1 MSWIFRHRVGIG
13 LGQNQRRYAMP
24 GKRIQPSAKISKEI
38 MDLIQNLKEN
48 GDNKKLLDQLVEL
61 GMSKVV
67 QDLLEK
73 EVEQHIGTSYY
84 EQVDNRSGYRNGYKP
99 AHLNTAEKRILIE
112 KPQVSDS
119 PDPFKSTIWPQIKGN
134 TQRLE
139 KIAVEMYARGCST
152 RDIEELLKD
161 EHGHILLS
169 KSAISQLNETLW
181 KEYESF
187 SKADLS
193 NYDIVYIFC
202 DAVYES
208 LRLYKSRKE
217 GILVIWGIL
226 SSGTKVLLSMKLGN
240 KESFEDWLEIFRD
253 IRKRGLSDPVLGT
266 TDGAPG
272 LIQSFEQAFPKT
284 LRQRCLVHKK
294 RNILSKVPSEYASEV
309 KFYLNSIY
317 YAPSKETSL
326 VLAKGFRDKY
336 SRQYPSAVKS
346 FDDDL
351 DACLSHLRCPVKHR
365 KYITSTNLAERSFLE
380 EKRRSKVIPRFF
392 NEKSGLKLAFA
403 SLIRASQTWNKINIS
418 FDEQVLIMELREHLG
433 QKSKFIEISKN
444 NNRKPYAKHNFSS
457 KIKT

>member
-1 MSWIFRHRVGIG
+1 
-13 LGQNQRRYAMP
+13 MP
-24 GKRIQPSAKISKEI
+24 AKRIQPSARISKEI
-38 MDLIQNLKEN
+38 MDIIQSLNSN
-48 GDNKKLLDQLVEL
+48 GNNQKILGQLAEL
-61 GMSKVV
+61 GVRKVV
-67 QDLLEK
+67 QELLEK
-73 EVEQHIGTSYY
+73 EVEQHIGTAYY
-84 EQVDNRSGYRNGYKP
+84 EQEDERSGYRNGYKP

-119 PDPFKSTIWPQIKGN
+119 PEPFKSTIWSQIKGN
-134 TQRLE
+134 TQQLE

-193 NYDIVYIFC
+193 NYDTVYIFC

-217 GILVIWGIL
+217 GILVVWGIL
-226 SSGTKVLLSMKLGN
+226 SSGTKVLLSMRLGN
-240 KESFEDWLEIFRD
+240 KESFEDWLEMFRD
-253 IRKRGLSDPVLGT
+253 LRKRGLSDPLLGT

-294 RNILSKVPSEYASEV
+294 RNILNKIPSELVPEIKSH
-309 KFYLNSIY
+309 LNSIY
-317 YAPSKETSL
+317 FAPDKESSL
-326 VLAKGFRDKY
+326 ILTKAFRDKY

-392 NEKSGLKLAFA
+392 DEKSGLKLAFA
-403 SLIRASQTWNKINIS
+403 SLIRASQGWNKINIS
-418 FDEQVLIMELREHLG
+418 FDEQVLIMELREYLG

-444 NNRKPYAKHNFSS
+444 NNRMPYAKHKFSS